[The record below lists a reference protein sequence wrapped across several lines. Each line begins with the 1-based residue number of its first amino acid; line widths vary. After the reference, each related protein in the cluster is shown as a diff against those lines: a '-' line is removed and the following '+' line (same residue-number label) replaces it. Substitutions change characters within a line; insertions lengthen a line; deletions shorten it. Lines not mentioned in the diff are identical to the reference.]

1 MRHSCADNV
10 IVTVTTLTMRI
21 QALIDFV
28 VLLGHSVSCTLTKGI
43 LQYCQNLGTFKAFFS
58 WLVFCIVVCL
68 FGLGGPEKSSLLFWL
83 SPLLSKI
90 VGSWEITLL

>member
-21 QALIDFV
+21 QDLIDFV

-43 LQYCQNLGTFKAFFS
+43 LQYCQNLGTLKAFF
-58 WLVFCIVVCL
+58 LACFLHCCL
-68 FGLGGPEKSSLLFWL
+68 FIWFRWP
-83 SPLLSKI
+83 
-90 VGSWEITLL
+90 